1 MEKDKKGDEVQKWQ
15 VMGES
20 EVCPCHTIEKGTVW
34 SEDQWEKHWKDRR
47 VDHQNRIERLHKGA
61 RE

>member
-20 EVCPCHTIEKGTVW
+20 EACPCHTTPKETVW
-34 SEDQWEKHWKDRR
+34 DEGQWKKHWKDRR
-47 VDHQNRIERLHKGA
+47 QDHKKRIEQLHKGA